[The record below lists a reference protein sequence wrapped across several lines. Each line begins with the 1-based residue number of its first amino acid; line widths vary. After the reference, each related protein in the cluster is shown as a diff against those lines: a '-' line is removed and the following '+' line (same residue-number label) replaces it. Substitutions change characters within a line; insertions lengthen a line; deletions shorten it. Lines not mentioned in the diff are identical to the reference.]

1 MSIRVLISGGAGY
14 IGSILS
20 QSLHDRKINF
30 AVIDDLSNSSLK
42 FIGKNF
48 IFYKGN
54 INNTSILK
62 KIFQF
67 FITSNSHQLQLV
79 FHPGVHWKTSY
90 EWNLNSH
97 RSMHGSAIHT
107 NEYAIVNRCPLWLC
121 LPTIKTLLI
130 FKL

>member
-20 QSLHDRKINF
+20 QCLHDRKINF

-48 IFYKGN
+48 IFYRGN

-62 KIFQF
+62 KISQ
-67 FITSNSHQLQLV
+67 
-79 FHPGVHWKTSY
+79 
-90 EWNLNSH
+90 
-97 RSMHGSAIHT
+97 
-107 NEYAIVNRCPLWLC
+107 
-121 LPTIKTLLI
+121 
-130 FKL
+130 